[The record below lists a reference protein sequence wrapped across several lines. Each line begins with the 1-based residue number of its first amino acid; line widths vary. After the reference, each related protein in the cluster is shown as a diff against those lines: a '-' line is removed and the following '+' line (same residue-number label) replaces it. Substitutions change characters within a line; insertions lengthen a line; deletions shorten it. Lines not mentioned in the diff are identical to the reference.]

1 MYSQGMCGL
10 SLRDFSE
17 ENALLFE
24 NQISISTGLCL
35 VQGDIGVELN
45 ENVIES
51 EDLHNNICKGTCIL
65 GSNEKTNRICVN
77 VGGERIEFGE
87 QFVRDLPGG
96 SE

>member
-1 MYSQGMCGL
+1 MCGQGMSGL
-10 SLRDFSE
+10 SVRIFSE
-17 ENALLFE
+17 KNALLLE

-35 VQGDIGVELN
+35 VQGDLGVEMN

-65 GSNEKTNRICVN
+65 GSSEKTHRTCVN
-77 VGGERIEFGE
+77 VGGERVEFGE
-87 QFVRDLPGG
+87 QSVRDLPGG